1 MKANFKVDFVKIHTC
16 EICNNTQD
24 PNKKKKKKREVFRNP
39 NPT

>member
-24 PNKKKKKKREVFRNP
+24 PHKKKKKK
-39 NPT
+39 T